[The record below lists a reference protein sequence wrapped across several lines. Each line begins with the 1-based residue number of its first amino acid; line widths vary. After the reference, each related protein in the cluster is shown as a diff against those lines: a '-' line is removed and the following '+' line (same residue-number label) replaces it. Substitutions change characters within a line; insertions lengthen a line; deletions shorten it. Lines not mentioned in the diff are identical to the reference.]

1 MLSSLA
7 IQRGSKN
14 NYSMLV
20 ALTELSSDK
29 FQFIKLLCEEVCPY
43 KLKYLCENNYIYSHN
58 IIFLS
63 PQVKVPLELINNSIE
78 YIKSEIVLGDDAIQS
93 QKEIIAI
100 QLQVYTINLLTD
112 NILFLS
118 KMHEGRFEFKSEL
131 VNVMY
136 LLQVSLLLEYSC

>member
-1 MLSSLA
+1 M
-7 IQRGSKN
+7 
-14 NYSMLV
+14 
-20 ALTELSSDK
+20 E
-29 FQFIKLLCEEVCPY
+29 F
-43 KLKYLCENNYIYSHN
+43 
-58 IIFLS
+58 
-63 PQVKVPLELINNSIE
+63 INNSIE

>member
-1 MLSSLA
+1 M
-7 IQRGSKN
+7 
-14 NYSMLV
+14 
-20 ALTELSSDK
+20 
-29 FQFIKLLCEEVCPY
+29 
-43 KLKYLCENNYIYSHN
+43 
-58 IIFLS
+58 
-63 PQVKVPLELINNSIE
+63 ELINNSIE
-78 YIKSEIVLGDDAIQS
+78 YIKSEIFVGDDAIQS

-136 LLQVSLLLEYSC
+136 LLQVSILLEHSR